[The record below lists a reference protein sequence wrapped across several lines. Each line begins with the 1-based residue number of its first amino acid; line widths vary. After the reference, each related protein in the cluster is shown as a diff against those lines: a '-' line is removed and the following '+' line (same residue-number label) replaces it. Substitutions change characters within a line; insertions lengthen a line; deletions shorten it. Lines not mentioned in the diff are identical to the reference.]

1 MKSADLNLVAHFDAL
16 ISCRNV
22 SRAAEQMQLSQP
34 AMSAALSRLR
44 RLFNDPLLVREGAQ
58 WKATARAL
66 ELHRT
71 FAPILQQWQAATA
84 PREEFSPASS
94 KRMISIYATDYV
106 QFAVLPKVVARV
118 AQEAPHMQL
127 RVLPAR
133 LQHGLSML
141 ETNHVEMIAGYYPE
155 PAPNL
160 RARFLFEEPTVC
172 LMRSGHPSLERP
184 WNLNAFL
191 RYKHIDLA
199 AHTRYF
205 SERIDRAL
213 EGLGRSRQ
221 LAVTLSSYL
230 ACPHVV
236 AGSDMIAT
244 LPSSVANALVRS
256 TGTVIREV
264 PISLPALSVS
274 LYWHERY
281 QTDQGHAWLR
291 QVIGD
296 IF

>member
-1 MKSADLNLVAHFDAL
+1 
-16 ISCRNV
+16 
-22 SRAAEQMQLSQP
+22 
-34 AMSAALSRLR
+34 
-44 RLFNDPLLVREGAQ
+44 
-58 WKATARAL
+58 
-66 ELHRT
+66 
-71 FAPILQQWQAATA
+71 
-84 PREEFSPASS
+84 
-94 KRMISIYATDYV
+94 MISIYATDYV
-106 QFAVLPKVVARV
+106 QFTVLPKVVARV

-127 RVLPAR
+127 RVFPAR

-141 ETNHVEMIAGYYPE
+141 ETNHVELIAGYYPE

-172 LMRSGHPSLERP
+172 LMRAGHPSLERP

-236 AGSDMIAT
+236 AASDMIAT
-244 LPSSVANALVRS
+244 LPSSVANALARS
-256 TGTVIREV
+256 TGTVIKEV